1 MIAFILAHLR
11 ARLASARDTRL
22 EQGAFTAEYAVALAA
37 IVVLAVAALAVLS
50 GKLMEFVRGINLG
63 SGG

>member
-11 ARLASARDTRL
+11 ARLAAARDTRL

-63 SGG
+63 NGG